1 MTKRLATDDLHP
13 AGLDFGR
20 EAWRELGLDM
30 TRSGRA
36 LRLAS
41 RLLGAAFVLLVVA
54 LLVTPWQQSVTGLG
68 RVIAYAP
75 LERQQAIESPIAGRV
90 VEWLVE
96 EGEHV
101 QEGQLLAIISD
112 NDPELVGRLERA
124 RTSTETRLDTAKDGV
139 NVVLQQIIALEAAQ
153 TAALSAAASRVAMAL
168 DRLTAAEQARDAAV
182 SGKRAADLNLER
194 QTSLAEAGLTSTRN
208 LELAQL
214 AAETAGADLER
225 ARATMRAAD
234 GEIKALRAE
243 RRRIEADT
251 AADIEKAR
259 SSLQS
264 VKGDVG
270 KYEADL
276 ADREVEVAR
285 QHTMRITAPRPG
297 AVLRLVAKQGGEYV
311 AAGDPVVI
319 LVPETDARA
328 VEIWVDGNDVPLVS
342 PGRMVRL
349 QFEGWPAVQFVGWP
363 SVAVG
368 TFAGEVAFVDAT
380 DDGKGHFRVVV
391 IPTAGEGQDERWPDA
406 RFLRQGVQVNG
417 WILLDNVRL
426 GFELWRQ
433 WNGFPPAMRDAPP
446 QSDSVPKAGAAARKA
461 AKKSPGADE

>member
-1 MTKRLATDDLHP
+1 MNDHGSFAWQEIGIDATS
-13 AGLDFGR
+13 
-20 EAWRELGLDM
+20 
-30 TRSGRA
+30 SGRA
-36 LRLAS
+36 VRLAG
-41 RLLGAAFVLLVVA
+41 RLIAIAFAVFVLALVFA
-54 LLVTPWQQSVTGLG
+54 PWQQSVTGTG

-75 LERQQAIESPIAGRV
+75 LERQQAIETPIAGRV
-90 VEWLVE
+90 VEWHVE

-101 QEGQLLAIISD
+101 QEGQLLAVISD
-112 NDPELVGRLERA
+112 NDPELIDRLERA
-124 RTSTETRLDTAKDGV
+124 RSSTETRLSTAKDGV

-153 TAALSAAASRVAMAL
+153 TAALSAAASRIDMAL

-182 SGKRAADLNLER
+182 AGKRAADLNLER
-194 QTSLAEAGLTSTRN
+194 QKSLAEAGLTSTRN
-208 LELAQL
+208 LELAEL
-214 AAETAGADLER
+214 AAETADADLER
-225 ARATMRAAD
+225 ARASLRAAD
-234 GEIKALRAE
+234 GEIRALRAE
-243 RRRIEADT
+243 RRRVEADT

-259 SSLQS
+259 ASLQS
-264 VKGDVG
+264 IKSDVG

-297 AVLRLVAKQGGEYV
+297 AVLRLLAKQGGEFV
-311 AAGDPVVI
+311 AAGDPIVI

-342 PGRMVRL
+342 PGRVVRL

-380 DDGKGHFRVVV
+380 DDGHGHFRIVV
-391 IPTAGEGQDERWPDA
+391 IPTGGDAEDEQWPDG
-406 RFLRQGVQVNG
+406 RFLRQGVQANA

-426 GFELWRQ
+426 GFEMWRQ
-433 WNGFPPAMRDAPP
+433 WNGLPPAIRTAPATP
-446 QSDSVPKAGAAARKA
+446 DGTTRSPNKVSAPKPTKGEVDR
-461 AKKSPGADE
+461 

>member
-1 MTKRLATDDLHP
+1 MTTPSIIDPDLDRSYERGP
-13 AGLDFGR
+13 S
-20 EAWRELGLDM
+20 AWQDLGLQASA
-30 TRSGRA
+30 SGRA
-36 LRLAS
+36 LRLAG
-41 RLLGAAFVLLVVA
+41 RLIALAFVVFVLA
-54 LLVTPWQQSVTGLG
+54 LAVTPWQQSVTGTG

-75 LERQQAIESPIAGRV
+75 LERQQSIEAPIAGRV
-90 VEWLVE
+90 VEWHVE

-101 QEGQLLAIISD
+101 EEGQLLAVISD
-112 NDPELVGRLERA
+112 NDPDLVDRLERA
-124 RTSTETRLDTAKDGV
+124 RSSTETRLLTAKDGV

-153 TAALSAAASRVAMAL
+153 TAALSAAASRIDMGL
-168 DRLTAAEQARDAAV
+168 DRLAAAEQARDAAV
-182 SGKRAADLNLER
+182 AGKRAADLNLER
-194 QTSLAEAGLTSTRN
+194 QRSLAEAGLTSTRN
-208 LELAQL
+208 LELAEL
-214 AAETAGADLER
+214 AAETAAADLER

-234 GEIKALRAE
+234 GEIRALRAE
-243 RRRIEADT
+243 RRRLEADT

-285 QHTMRITAPRPG
+285 QHRMRITAPRSG
-297 AVLRLVAKQGGEYV
+297 AVLRLLAKQGGEFV
-311 AAGDPVVI
+311 AAGDPIVI

-328 VEIWVDGNDVPLVS
+328 VEIWVDGNDVPLVA
-342 PGRMVRL
+342 PGRLVRL

-380 DDGKGHFRVVV
+380 DDGYGRFRVVV
-391 IPTAGEGQDERWPDA
+391 IPTGGDAEDELWPDG
-406 RFLRQGVQVNG
+406 RFLRQGVQANA

-433 WNGFPPAMRDAPP
+433 WNGLPPAIREAPGH
-446 QSDSVPKAGAAARKA
+446 QDVQPKRSKA
-461 AKKSPGADE
+461 KPEASKRSKEVE

>member
-1 MTKRLATDDLHP
+1 MTTPLAVDRRADQSDGYG
-13 AGLDFGR
+13 AS
-20 EAWRELGLDM
+20 AWQELGLDM
-30 TRSGRA
+30 TPSGRA
-36 LRLAS
+36 LRIAG
-41 RLLGAAFVLLVVA
+41 RLVGLAFVLFAIALV
-54 LLVTPWQQSVTGLG
+54 VTPWQQSVTGAG

-75 LERQQAIESPIAGRV
+75 LERQQSIEAPIAGRV
-90 VEWLVE
+90 VEWHVE

-101 QEGQLLAIISD
+101 QEGQLLAVISD
-112 NDPELVGRLERA
+112 NDPELIDRLERA
-124 RTSTETRLDTAKDGV
+124 RSSTETRLDTAKDGV
-139 NVVLQQIIALEAAQ
+139 NVMLQQIIALEAAQ
-153 TAALSAAASRVAMAL
+153 TAALSAAASRIDMGL

-194 QTSLAEAGLTSTRN
+194 QRSLAEAGLTSTRN
-208 LELAQL
+208 LELAEL
-214 AAETAGADLER
+214 AAETATADLER
-225 ARATMRAAD
+225 ARATMRAAE

-243 RRRIEADT
+243 RRRLEADT

-259 SSLQS
+259 GSLQS
-264 VKGDVG
+264 IKGDVG

-297 AVLRLVAKQGGEYV
+297 AVLRLVAKQGGEFV
-311 AAGDPVVI
+311 AAGDPIVI

-342 PGRMVRL
+342 PGRVVRL

-363 SVAVG
+363 SVAIG
-368 TFAGEVAFVDAT
+368 TFAAEVAFVDAT

-391 IPTAGEGQDERWPDA
+391 IPTGGDDEDEVWPEA

-426 GFELWRQ
+426 GYELWRQ
-433 WNGFPPAMRDAPP
+433 WNGIPPAIREAPADP
-446 QSDSVPKAGAAARKA
+446 GIDKARG
-461 AKKSPGADE
+461 AKKPEVRKGRGKEDE